1 MTVDSLRLIMKEYL
15 INTTMYLLKAY
26 KIDSKIEALNMVIA
40 INFELLIQTTTTI
53 RQVLNCKSQTYTLE

>member
-1 MTVDSLRLIMKEYL
+1 L